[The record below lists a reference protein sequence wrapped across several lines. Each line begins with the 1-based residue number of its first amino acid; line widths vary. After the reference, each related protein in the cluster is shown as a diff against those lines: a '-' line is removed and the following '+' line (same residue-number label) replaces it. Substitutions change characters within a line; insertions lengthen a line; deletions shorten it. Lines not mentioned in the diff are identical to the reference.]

1 MRQIEQFEIGDV
13 VTTLKPKMSE
23 LGMNVTVIAIG
34 EGSVVCIDHQERL
47 HWYRCDEVILL
58 KRAS

>member
-1 MRQIEQFEIGDV
+1 MSQSEQFAIGDV
-13 VTTLKPKMSE
+13 VTMLKPKMSE
-23 LGMNVTVIAIG
+23 LGMNVTVVALG
-34 EGSVVCIDHQERL
+34 EGSVVCIDQRERL